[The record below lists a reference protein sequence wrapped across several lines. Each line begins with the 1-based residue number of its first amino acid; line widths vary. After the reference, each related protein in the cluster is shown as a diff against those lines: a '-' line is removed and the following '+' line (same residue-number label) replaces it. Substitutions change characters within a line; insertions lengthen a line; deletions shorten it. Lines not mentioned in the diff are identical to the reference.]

1 MKPTG
6 AARTTFG
13 AVFTRSPDDTL
24 IAIGSSDETTR
35 LYRVP

>member
-13 AVFTRSPDDTL
+13 AAFACSPNDTL

-35 LYRVP
+35 LYRLP